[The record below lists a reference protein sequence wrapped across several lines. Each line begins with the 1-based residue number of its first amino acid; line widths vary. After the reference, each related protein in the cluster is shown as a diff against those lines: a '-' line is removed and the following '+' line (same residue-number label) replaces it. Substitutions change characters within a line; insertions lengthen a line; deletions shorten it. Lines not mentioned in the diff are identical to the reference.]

1 MGQDDS
7 NTHRP
12 SSLFERLTQGD
23 DPLFSQIDRNAKTL
37 LQSALSRLDVVS
49 REEFD
54 AQTAVLQRTR
64 ERLEA
69 HDVTNDALNFPEVSE
84 SCMQQHQ
91 YENTEN
97 SLEIRSLF
105 EATTKLVTIM
115 IREDYIKM
123 MQS

>member
-7 NTHRP
+7 NTRRP
-12 SSLFERLTQGD
+12 SSLFERLTQGE
-23 DPLFSQIDRNAKTL
+23 DPLFNQIDRNAKSL

-69 HDVTNDALNFPEVSE
+69 REKQIEMLDQT
-84 SCMQQHQ
+84 
-91 YENTEN
+91 
-97 SLEIRSLF
+97 LETPPDT
-105 EATTKLVTIM
+105 AG
-115 IREDYIKM
+115 
-123 MQS
+123 Q

>member
-7 NTHRP
+7 NTRRP
-12 SSLFERLTQGD
+12 SSLFERLTQGE
-23 DPLFSQIDRNAKTL
+23 DPLFNQIDRNAKSL

-69 HDVTNDALNFPEVSE
+69 
-84 SCMQQHQ
+84 
-91 YENTEN
+91 
-97 SLEIRSLF
+97 LEKQIEMLDQTL
-105 EATTKLVTIM
+105 ETPPDTAG
-115 IREDYIKM
+115 
-123 MQS
+123 Q

>member
-7 NTHRP
+7 NTRRP
-12 SSLFERLTQGD
+12 SSLFERLTQGE
-23 DPLFSQIDRNAKTL
+23 DPLFNQIDRNAKSL

-69 HDVTNDALNFPEVSE
+69 
-84 SCMQQHQ
+84 
-91 YENTEN
+91 
-97 SLEIRSLF
+97 LEKQIEMLDQTL
-105 EATTKLVTIM
+105 ETPPDTAGP
-115 IREDYIKM
+115 
-123 MQS
+123 

>member
-7 NTHRP
+7 NTRRT
-12 SSLFERLTQGD
+12 SSLFERLTQGE
-23 DPLFSQIDRNAKTL
+23 DPLFNQIDRNAKSL

-69 HDVTNDALNFPEVSE
+69 
-84 SCMQQHQ
+84 
-91 YENTEN
+91 
-97 SLEIRSLF
+97 LEKQIEMLDQTL
-105 EATTKLVTIM
+105 ETPPDTAG
-115 IREDYIKM
+115 
-123 MQS
+123 Q